1 MPNNLISVVS
11 INSTSF
17 VTLNNKGFEKMLISN
32 TGTTDLDFNL
42 VYGDTRLVGETSVG
56 STHESFFFLKSIE
69 IPVGTTLE
77 LDGYSPASIQKTD
90 GTVLRKSRVVTSER
104 DGQNKNF
111 KKFFI
116 YLHLKN
122 FIFPLLHCLQPITFF
137 SFFIIFYIFNFYF
150 YFWFIMVWC
159 FIINTKI
166 L

>member
-1 MPNNLISVVS
+1 MPNNLVSVVS

-42 VYGDTRLVGETSVG
+42 VYGDTRLIGETSVG
-56 STHESFFFLKSIE
+56 STYESFFFLKSIE

-90 GTVLRKSRVVTSER
+90 GTVLRKSRTVTSER

-111 KKFFI
+111 KKLSKTTTIVDYSFLVSLDNSSDTADVVVI
-116 YLHLKN
+116 YNDNLAN
-122 FIFPLLHCLQPITFF
+122 
-137 SFFIIFYIFNFYF
+137 Y
-150 YFWFIMVWC
+150 
-159 FIINTKI
+159 
-166 L
+166 

>member
-1 MPNNLISVVS
+1 MRNNLVSVVS

-42 VYGDTRLVGETSVG
+42 VYGDTRLIGETSVG
-56 STHESFFFLKSIE
+56 STYESFFFLKSIE

-90 GTVLRKSRVVTSER
+90 GTVLRKSRTVTSER

-111 KKFFI
+111 KKLSKTTTIVDYSFLVSLDSGSDTADVVVI
-116 YLHLKN
+116 YKDNLAN
-122 FIFPLLHCLQPITFF
+122 
-137 SFFIIFYIFNFYF
+137 Y
-150 YFWFIMVWC
+150 
-159 FIINTKI
+159 
-166 L
+166 

>member
-1 MPNNLISVVS
+1 MPNNLVSVVS

-56 STHESFFFLKSIE
+56 STYESFFFLKSIE

-77 LDGYSPASIQKTD
+77 LDGYSPVSIQKTD
-90 GTVLRKSRVVTSER
+90 GTVLRKSRTVTSER

-111 KKFFI
+111 KKLSKTTTIVDYSFLVSLDNGSDTADVVVI
-116 YLHLKN
+116 YKDNLAN
-122 FIFPLLHCLQPITFF
+122 
-137 SFFIIFYIFNFYF
+137 Y
-150 YFWFIMVWC
+150 
-159 FIINTKI
+159 
-166 L
+166 